1 MGADECV
8 LMINP
13 DPTKQGVRIEKAK
26 YHAIREAI
34 LESLFEYGPMTSV
47 RLGFLVEDQLGNE
60 YDSFLYTAVKLDME
74 VQGELHR
81 MLKSRPRMVGFGSLP
96 CAM

>member
-13 DPTKQGVRIEKAK
+13 DPTKQSVCIEKAK
-26 YHAIREAI
+26 YNAIREAI

-47 RLGFLVEDQLGNE
+47 RLGFMVEDQLGNG
-60 YDSFLYTAVKLDME
+60 YDSFLYKAVKLIWRCMANFT
-74 VQGELHR
+74 V
-81 MLKSRPRMVGFGSLP
+81 
-96 CAM
+96 C